1 MMANQ
6 FRDRADAGQRL
17 AQRLQAYRHDSQVV
31 VVALPRG
38 GVPVAYEIAKA
49 LQAPLDICLVRKLGV
64 PGQPELA
71 MGAIAVGGIE
81 ILNSVI
87 INGLEISQGALEA
100 VATRELEELERRDR
114 VYRGPAPPLNVQDCT
129 LILVDDG
136 LATGCS
142 MRAAIA
148 ALKRQHPQRIIVAVP
163 IASSTTCAQLESEV
177 DQIVCLQ
184 QPEHLYA
191 IGNWYQNFAQTT
203 DTEVCELLAKQQQA
217 MLTLAGLPQTAE
229 SGGVSFNN

>member
-6 FRDRADAGQRL
+6 FRDRTDAGQRL

-49 LQAPLDICLVRKLGV
+49 LQTPLDICLVRKLGV

-71 MGAIAVGGIE
+71 MGAIASGGIQ
-81 ILNSVI
+81 ILNLGI
-87 INGLEISQGALEA
+87 INGLEISQGAIEA
-100 VATRELEELERRDR
+100 VATQELEELERRDR
-114 VYRGPAPPLNVQDCT
+114 VYRGSAPPLNVRDCT
-129 LILVDDG
+129 VIVVDDG
-136 LATGCS
+136 LATGCT
-142 MRAAIA
+142 MRAAIT

-163 IASSTTCAQLESEV
+163 IASASTCAQLELEV
-177 DQIVCLQ
+177 DQIVCLR

-191 IGNWYQNFAQTT
+191 IGNWYHNFAQTT
-203 DTEVCELLAKQQQA
+203 DTEVCELLAQQQQT
-217 MLTLAGLPQTAE
+217 MLTLIDA
-229 SGGVSFNN
+229 